1 MTILDIK
8 EKENSLITDDAHELI
23 CYATI
28 NEINLWKDVVNLY
41 SEIKQN
47 NFPKKVLLLLED
59 IGQCEYTSM
68 HASMGE
74 GLYFDTS
81 ELVEDDSEASWD
93 NTRPL
98 ELQHHIEQLLKPEN
112 YIDFNDLSKK
122 LNYSDEDQATLLQI
136 NAEPEK
142 ILDDVIQVKLI
153 SSKTETQKFAAC
165 LNGYFSCDLNP
176 FESFILIE
184 HLNQNYGL
192 EYIGLGASLF
202 FFIKTSKF
210 DENKTPQLLNELSKF
225 YQFNQTTHNQLE
237 QHLSNHEYLILPYV
251 ESLEVFDLD

>member
-8 EKENSLITDDAHELI
+8 EKENLLITNDAHELI

-28 NEINLWKDVVNLY
+28 NEIDLWKDVVNLY

-59 IGQCEYTSM
+59 IGQCQYTSM
-68 HASMGE
+68 HASMGD

-98 ELQHHIEQLLKPEN
+98 ELQYHIEQLLKPEN
-112 YIDFNDLSKK
+112 YIDFNNLPKK
-122 LNYSDEDQATLLQI
+122 LKYSDEDQATLLQI
-136 NAEPEK
+136 NAEPEE
-142 ILDDVIQVKLI
+142 ILDEVIQVKLVN
-153 SSKTETQKFAAC
+153 SETETQKFAAC

-176 FESFILIE
+176 FESFSLIQ
-184 HLNQNYGL
+184 HLDQNYDL
-192 EYIGLGASLF
+192 EYVGLGASLL
-202 FFIKTSKF
+202 FFIKTPKF
-210 DENKTPQLLNELSKF
+210 DANKTPQLFNDLSNF
-225 YQFNQTTHNQLE
+225 YQFNQSTHIQLE

>member
-8 EKENSLITDDAHELI
+8 EKENPLITDDAHELI

-28 NEINLWKDVVNLY
+28 SEINSWNDVVNLY

-59 IGQCEYTSM
+59 IGQCQYTSM
-68 HASMGE
+68 HASMGD

-98 ELQHHIEQLLKPEN
+98 ELQYHIEQLLKPEN
-112 YIDFNDLSKK
+112 YIEFNNLPKK
-122 LNYSDEDQATLLQI
+122 LKYSDEDQATLLQI
-136 NAEPEK
+136 NAEPEE
-142 ILDDVIQVKLI
+142 ILDEVIQVKLVN
-153 SSKTETQKFAAC
+153 SETETQKFAAC

-176 FESFILIE
+176 FESFSLIQ
-184 HLNQNYGL
+184 HLDQNYDL
-192 EYIGLGASLF
+192 EYVGLGASLL
-202 FFIKTSKF
+202 FFIKTPKF
-210 DENKTPQLLNELSKF
+210 DANKTPQLLNDLSNF
-225 YQFNQTTHNQLE
+225 YQFNQSTHTQLE

>member
-8 EKENSLITDDAHELI
+8 EKENPLITDDAHELI

-28 NEINLWKDVVNLY
+28 NEIDLWKDVINLY

-59 IGQCEYTSM
+59 IGQCQYTSM
-68 HASMGE
+68 HASMGD

-98 ELQHHIEQLLKPEN
+98 ELQYHIEQLLKPEN
-112 YIDFNDLSKK
+112 YIDFNNLPKK
-122 LNYSDEDQATLLQI
+122 LKYSDEDQATLLQI
-136 NAEPEK
+136 NAEPEE
-142 ILDDVIQVKLI
+142 ILDEVIQVKLVN
-153 SSKTETQKFAAC
+153 SETETQNFAAC

-176 FESFILIE
+176 FESFSLIQ
-184 HLNQNYGL
+184 HLDQNYDL
-192 EYIGLGASLF
+192 EYVGLGASLL
-202 FFIKTSKF
+202 FFIKTPKF
-210 DENKTPQLLNELSKF
+210 DANKTPQLLNDLSNF
-225 YQFNQTTHNQLE
+225 YQFNQSTHTQLE

>member
-8 EKENSLITDDAHELI
+8 EKENLLITNDAHELI

-28 NEINLWKDVVNLY
+28 NEIDLWKDVVNLY

-59 IGQCEYTSM
+59 IGQCQYTSM
-68 HASMGE
+68 HASMGD

-98 ELQHHIEQLLKPEN
+98 ELQYHIEQLLKPEN
-112 YIDFNDLSKK
+112 YIDFNNLPKK
-122 LNYSDEDQATLLQI
+122 LKYSDEDQATLLQI
-136 NAEPEK
+136 NAEPEE
-142 ILDDVIQVKLI
+142 ILDEVIQVKLVN
-153 SSKTETQKFAAC
+153 SETETQKFAAC

-176 FESFILIE
+176 FESFSLIQ
-184 HLNQNYGL
+184 HLDQNYDL
-192 EYIGLGASLF
+192 EYVGLGASLL
-202 FFIKTSKF
+202 FFIKTPKF
-210 DENKTPQLLNELSKF
+210 DANKTPQLLNDLSNF
-225 YQFNQTTHNQLE
+225 YQFNQSTHIQLE

>member
-68 HASMGE
+68 HASMGD

-81 ELVEDDSEASWD
+81 ELVEDDSAASWE

-98 ELQHHIEQLLKPEN
+98 ELQYHIEQLLKPEN
-112 YIDFNDLSKK
+112 YIDFNNFSKK
-122 LNYSDEDQATLLQI
+122 LKYSDEDQATLLQI
-136 NAEPEK
+136 NAEPDK
-142 ILDDVIQVKLI
+142 ILDDVIQVKLVN
-153 SSKTETQKFAAC
+153 SQTETQKFAAC

-176 FESFILIE
+176 FESFSLIE
-184 HLNQNYGL
+184 LIY
-192 EYIGLGASLF
+192 A
-202 FFIKTSKF
+202 
-210 DENKTPQLLNELSKF
+210 ELSGDFPLGDSRQPIYK
-225 YQFNQTTHNQLE
+225 
-237 QHLSNHEYLILPYV
+237 
-251 ESLEVFDLD
+251 SLRPFDLVS

>member
-8 EKENSLITDDAHELI
+8 EKENPLITDDAHELI

-28 NEINLWKDVVNLY
+28 NEIDLWKDVVNLY

-59 IGQCEYTSM
+59 IGQCQYTSM
-68 HASMGE
+68 HASIGD

-98 ELQHHIEQLLKPEN
+98 ELQYHIEQLLKPEN
-112 YIDFNDLSKK
+112 YIDFNNLPKK
-122 LNYSDEDQATLLQI
+122 LKYSDEDQATLLQI
-136 NAEPEK
+136 NAEPEE
-142 ILDDVIQVKLI
+142 ILDEVIQVKLVN
-153 SSKTETQKFAAC
+153 SETETQKFAAC

-176 FESFILIE
+176 FESFSLIQ
-184 HLNQNYGL
+184 HLDQNYDL
-192 EYIGLGASLF
+192 EYVGLGASLL
-202 FFIKTSKF
+202 FFIKTPKF
-210 DENKTPQLLNELSKF
+210 DANKTPQLLNDLSNF
-225 YQFNQTTHNQLE
+225 YQFNQSTHTQLE

>member
-8 EKENSLITDDAHELI
+8 EKENPLITDDAHELI

-28 NEINLWKDVVNLY
+28 SEIDLWKDVVNLY

-59 IGQCEYTSM
+59 IGQCQYTSM
-68 HASMGE
+68 HASMGD

-81 ELVEDDSEASWD
+81 ELIEDDSEASWE

-98 ELQHHIEQLLKPEN
+98 ELQYHIEQLLKPEN
-112 YIDFNDLSKK
+112 YINFNNLHKK
-122 LNYSDEDQATLLQI
+122 IMYSDEHHATLLQI
-136 NAEPEK
+136 NAEPDK
-142 ILDDVIQVKLI
+142 ILDAVIQVKLVN
-153 SSKTETQKFAAC
+153 SPTETQKFAAC

-176 FESFILIE
+176 FESFSLIQ
-184 HLNQNYGL
+184 HLDQNYGL
-192 EYIGLGASLF
+192 EYVGLGASLLF
-202 FFIKTSKF
+202 FMKTPKF
-210 DENKTPQLLNELSKF
+210 DANKTPQLLNELSNF
-225 YQFNQTTHNQLE
+225 YQFNQTTHKQLG

-251 ESLEVFDLD
+251 ESLEVFVLD

>member
-8 EKENSLITDDAHELI
+8 EKENPLITDDAHELI

-28 NEINLWKDVVNLY
+28 NEIDLWKDVINLY

-59 IGQCEYTSM
+59 IGQCQYTSM
-68 HASMGE
+68 HASMGD

-98 ELQHHIEQLLKPEN
+98 ELQYHIEQLLKPEN
-112 YIDFNDLSKK
+112 YIDFNNLPKK
-122 LNYSDEDQATLLQI
+122 LKYSDEDQATLLQI
-136 NAEPEK
+136 NAEPEE
-142 ILDDVIQVKLI
+142 ILDEVIQVKLVN
-153 SSKTETQKFAAC
+153 SETETQKFAAC

-176 FESFILIE
+176 FESFSLIQ
-184 HLNQNYGL
+184 HLDQNYDL
-192 EYIGLGASLF
+192 EYVGLGASLL
-202 FFIKTSKF
+202 FFIKTPKF
-210 DENKTPQLLNELSKF
+210 DANKTPQLLNALSNF
-225 YQFNQTTHNQLE
+225 YQFNQSTHTQLE

>member
-68 HASMGE
+68 HASMGD

-81 ELVEDDSEASWD
+81 ELVEDDSAASWE

-98 ELQHHIEQLLKPEN
+98 ELQYHIEQLLKPEN
-112 YIDFNDLSKK
+112 YIDFNNFSKK
-122 LNYSDEDQATLLQI
+122 LKYSDEDQATLLQI
-136 NAEPEK
+136 NAEPDK
-142 ILDDVIQVKLI
+142 ILDDVIQVKLVN
-153 SSKTETQKFAAC
+153 SQTETQKFAAC

-176 FESFILIE
+176 FESFSLIE
-184 HLNQNYGL
+184 HLDQNYGL
-192 EYIGLGASLF
+192 EYVGLGASLLF
-202 FFIKTSKF
+202 FMKTPKF
-210 DENKTPQLLNELSKF
+210 DANKTPQLFDELSSF

-237 QHLSNHEYLILPYV
+237 QHLSHHEYLILPYV

>member
-28 NEINLWKDVVNLY
+28 SEINSWNDVANLY
-41 SEIKQN
+41 SEIKHKHL
-47 NFPKKVLLLLED
+47 PKKVLLLLED
-59 IGQCEYTSM
+59 IGQCQYTSM
-68 HASMGE
+68 HASMGD
-74 GLYFDTS
+74 GLYFDTT
-81 ELVEDDSEASWD
+81 EFVEDDSAASWE

-98 ELQHHIEQLLKPEN
+98 ELQYHIEQLLKPEN
-112 YIDFNDLSKK
+112 YIDFNNLSKK
-122 LNYSDEDQATLLQI
+122 LSYSDEDQVTLLQI
-136 NAEPEK
+136 NAEPDK
-142 ILDDVIQVKLI
+142 ILDAVIQVKLVN
-153 SSKTETQKFAAC
+153 SQTETQKLAAC

-176 FESFILIE
+176 FESFSLIE

-202 FFIKTSKF
+202 FFIKTPKF
-210 DENKTPQLLNELSKF
+210 DANKTPRLLNELSNF
-225 YQFNQTTHNQLE
+225 YQFNQTTHKQLG

>member
-28 NEINLWKDVVNLY
+28 SEINSWNDVVNLY

-59 IGQCEYTSM
+59 SGQCQYTSM
-68 HASMGE
+68 HASMGD

-98 ELQHHIEQLLKPEN
+98 ELQYHIEQLLKPEN
-112 YIDFNDLSKK
+112 YIDFNKLPKN
-122 LNYSDEDQATLLQI
+122 LNYCDEDQSTLLRI
-136 NAEPEK
+136 NAEPEE
-142 ILDDVIQVKLI
+142 ILDEVIQVKLVN
-153 SSKTETQKFAAC
+153 SETETQKFAAC

-176 FESFILIE
+176 FESFSLIQ
-184 HLNQNYGL
+184 HLDQNYGL
-192 EYIGLGASLF
+192 EYVGLGASLL
-202 FFIKTSKF
+202 FFIKTQKF
-210 DENKTPQLLNELSKF
+210 DANKTPQLLNELSNF
-225 YQFNQTTHNQLE
+225 YQFNQSTHTQLE